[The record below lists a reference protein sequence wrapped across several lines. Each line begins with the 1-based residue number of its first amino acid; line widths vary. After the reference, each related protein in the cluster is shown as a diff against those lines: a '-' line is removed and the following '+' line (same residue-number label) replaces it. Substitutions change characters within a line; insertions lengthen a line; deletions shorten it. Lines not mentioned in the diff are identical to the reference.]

1 MFDVPGCRR
10 LEGMDKTPLP
20 KHTTAFFVQAAI
32 AFGAALLAVV
42 LGIAYLPVDTWM
54 RSFLAVGTLF
64 LVSSTFTLAKVVRDA
79 QESTALASRIDQARV
94 DRILSEHDPFAAA

>member
-1 MFDVPGCRR
+1 M
-10 LEGMDKTPLP
+10 EKTPTP
-20 KHTTAFFVQAAI
+20 KTTTAFFVQSAV

-42 LGIAYLPVDTWM
+42 LGIAYLPVDSWM

-79 QESTALASRIDQARV
+79 QETTALSTRIDQARV
-94 DRILSEHDPFAAA
+94 DRILAEHDPFAAI